1 MTHAPST
8 SDSLLFRLRDPQDH
22 QAWLEF
28 VTLYEPVMHR
38 LLRRFGLQDA
48 DARELMQEL
57 FLAVSRNI
65 GRWDPA
71 RERGSF
77 RGWLQRVARN
87 LVVNLLKRR
96 HRQPIAGGSSDLQEL
111 LDKLPAP
118 DGPESIEFDR
128 EVRRAR
134 FRTAA
139 DQVRREVQPAT
150 WQAFWE
156 TSVVGIA
163 QVDAAAKL
171 GISIGALRVARSR
184 VLARLRTAVAELEKS

>member
-8 SDSLLFRLRDPQDH
+8 RDSLLFRLRDPQDH
-22 QAWLEF
+22 EAWLEF
-28 VTLYEPVMHR
+28 VTLYEPVTHR
-38 LLRRFGLQDA
+38 LFRRHGLQDA

-77 RGWLQRVARN
+77 RGWLERVARN
-87 LVVNLLKRR
+87 LVVNLLKRER
-96 HRQPIAGGSSDLQEL
+96 HKPIAGNADLQEL
-111 LDKLPAP
+111 LDRLPAP
-118 DGPESIEFDR
+118 DEAESVEFDR

-134 FRTAA
+134 FRKAA
-139 DQVRREVQPAT
+139 RQVRLEVQPLT

-156 TSVVGIA
+156 TGVVGTSHA
-163 QVDAAAKL
+163 EAAAKL
-171 GISIGALRVARSR
+171 GMTIGALRVARCR
-184 VLARLRTAVAELEKS
+184 VLARLRTAVAEMEQP